1 MEQVHPREAAREQEE
16 DVGPDEALVRWEGPD
31 PERALAANAFAHHV
45 GLLPLI
51 NPGCHATSSTAPTA
65 EPGW

>member
-16 DVGPDEALVRWEGPD
+16 DVGLDEALAGWEGPD
-31 PERALAANAFAHHV
+31 LERALAANVFAHHV

-51 NPGCHATSSTAPTA
+51 NQGCHATSSTVSTA
-65 EPGW
+65 EPQW